1 MKKALILVI
10 AALAVP
16 TSVALAAKPSHPSH
30 PTPMTTYVINGT
42 LSNYTAYNSVG
53 PVNGS
58 ISILVRHVT
67 KGGKAT
73 KGLKGQTLTFPV
85 DANTK
90 IFLGHKLT
98 TITNGDKGL
107 IKLRAAKHIPAANLA
122 ATLQQ
127 SSARQIVDQGAP
139 KAKN

>member
-10 AALAVP
+10 AALAIP
-16 TSVALAAKPSHPSH
+16 SVALAAKPSHPSH

-42 LSNYTAYNSVG
+42 LSSYTAYNSVG
-53 PVNGS
+53 PVNGT
-58 ISILVRHVT
+58 ISILVKHVT

-73 KGLKGQTLTFPV
+73 RSLKGQTLTFTV

-90 IFLGHKLT
+90 LRLRHALT
-98 TITNGDKGL
+98 TITDGDRGL
-107 IKLRAAKHIPAANLA
+107 IKLRAAKHIPTASLA

-127 SSARQIVDQGAP
+127 SPAKQIVDRGAP
-139 KAKN
+139 KP